1 MLKDE
6 IGEKSLY
13 LKTSQGKKKKKKAI
27 KTMSIGYERR
37 RKMEGEIEKK
47 NIFKKL

>member
-6 IGEKSLY
+6 IGDKSLY
-13 LKTSQGKKKKKKAI
+13 LKTSQGKKKKKAI

>member
-13 LKTSQGKKKKKKAI
+13 LKTSQGKKKKAI

-37 RKMEGEIEKK
+37 RKMKGEIEKK

>member
-13 LKTSQGKKKKKKAI
+13 LKTSQGKKKKK
-27 KTMSIGYERR
+27 SN
-37 RKMEGEIEKK
+37 K
-47 NIFKKL
+47 NNEHWI

>member
-13 LKTSQGKKKKKKAI
+13 LKTSQGKKKK
-27 KTMSIGYERR
+27 SN
-37 RKMEGEIEKK
+37 K
-47 NIFKKL
+47 NNEHWI